1 MKIRNFHLLK
11 RWHLR
16 ETKETTEWE
25 KIFAVHMSNKELIS
39 RILKN
44 KLLKS
49 IKKQANNFNGQKILN
64 DLQKRISK

>member
-1 MKIRNFHLLK
+1 MKIRNFRLLK

-49 IKKQANNFNGQKILN
+49 IKKTG
-64 DLQKRISK
+64 